1 MRERATALAM
11 ALGLA
16 VAAIACGGGESG
28 VVDRYFSALNADDTA
43 TLSSFAAVRFD
54 KKVDAWKV
62 VSVGPENRGPATL
75 PDLVAKHQE
84 LAAALAENLKEY
96 RAWGND
102 LEIYP
107 KLERVKTLRTEEKD
121 IPGNLQE
128 IAETYDVFDAKN
140 KELREQVAD
149 AKRAVDAETRNTQ
162 LSVGML
168 DNLETLAGEVVSNTV
183 DVDLTVDGQVQSYV
197 MGLRRY
203 ELASETPGMRI
214 VSRWVVASLDPKG

>member
-16 VAAIACGGGESG
+16 VAAMACGGGESG
-28 VVDRYFSALNADDTA
+28 VVNRYFSALNADDNA

-54 KKVDAWKV
+54 KKVDAWKI
-62 VSVGPENRGPATL
+62 VSVGPETKGPATL

-84 LAAALAENLKEY
+84 LASALAENLKEY

-107 KLERVKTLRTEEKD
+107 KLERVKELRNDEKD
-121 IPGNLQE
+121 IPRNLQE

-140 KELREQVAD
+140 KELRDQVAD
-149 AKRAVDAETRNTQ
+149 AKRAVDDEKRNSQ

-168 DNLETLAGEVVSNTV
+168 DDLETLSGEVLSKTV
-183 DVDLTVDGQVQSYV
+183 DIDLTVEGQVQPYV

-203 ELASETPGMRI
+203 ELQSETPGMRI
-214 VSRWVVASLDPKG
+214 VSRWVVASLDPRG

>member
-16 VAAIACGGGESG
+16 VAAMACGGGESG
-28 VVDRYFSALNADDTA
+28 VVNRYFNALNTDDTA
-43 TLSSFAAVRFD
+43 TLSSFAAVRFE
-54 KKVDAWKV
+54 KKVDAWKI
-62 VSVGPENRGPATL
+62 VSVGPETRGPATL
-75 PDLVAKHQE
+75 PDLVAKQQE
-84 LAAALAENLKEY
+84 QEAALAENLREY

-107 KLERVKTLRTEEKD
+107 KLERVKELRNDEKE
-121 IPGNLQE
+121 IPRNLQE

-140 KELREQVAD
+140 KELRDLVAA
-149 AKRAVDAETRNTQ
+149 AKQAVESEKRNTQ

-168 DNLETLAGEVVSNTV
+168 DDLETLDGEVVSKTV
-183 DVDLTVDGQVQSYV
+183 DVDLTVDGQVQPFV

-203 ELASETPGMRI
+203 ELESETPGMRI
-214 VSRWVVASLDPKG
+214 VSRWVVASLDPRG